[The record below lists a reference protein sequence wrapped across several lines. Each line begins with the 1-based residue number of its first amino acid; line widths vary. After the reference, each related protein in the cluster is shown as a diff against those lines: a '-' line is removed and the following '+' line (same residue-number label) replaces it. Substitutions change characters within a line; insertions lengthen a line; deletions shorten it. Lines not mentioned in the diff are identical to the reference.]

1 MANPPHFDHFFS
13 QKKRRKCSKN
23 QISLSKNQIST
34 GYIII
39 IVFPIFLKKGRDNF
53 NHGLTWSYLTCVSGT
68 CPMILNVFITK
79 NHHSR
84 AESPQKILR
93 QESSGGFFARNNS
106 SYKLH
111 KHGKFF
117 LSCQSFSFQV
127 ILLQV
132 VPCTS
137 GGLWPP
143 PLGSSIVQDTS
154 KTPILFK
161 LNFRHHTP
169 KNSTF

>member
-93 QESSGGFFARNNS
+93 QESSGGFAARNNS
-106 SYKLH
+106 SYKPH
-111 KHGKFF
+111 KHGKIFF
-117 LSCQSFSFQV
+117 HVNLSLSKLSYYKWSRARAGAF
-127 ILLQV
+127 
-132 VPCTS
+132 
-137 GGLWPP
+137 GP
-143 PLGSSIVQDTS
+143 PLDSC
-154 KTPILFK
+154 
-161 LNFRHHTP
+161 
-169 KNSTF
+169 